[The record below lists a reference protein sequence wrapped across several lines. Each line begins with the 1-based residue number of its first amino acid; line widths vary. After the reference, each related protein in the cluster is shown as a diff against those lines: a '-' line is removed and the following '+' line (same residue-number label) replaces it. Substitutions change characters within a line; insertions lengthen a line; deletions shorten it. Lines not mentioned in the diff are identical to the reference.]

1 PAYSASAK
9 VICFIGKLGGWGRG
23 ILPNQKVFFR
33 VSLVCALLLG
43 WHYVLAQRYCSESAA
58 VSIKASC
65 IPREER
71 RYVAPVLPRLRL
83 PPRYGRFEVFIEMS
97 SFRNSALTRNFYPL
111 HREPQLCGQQY
122 CKR

>member
-1 PAYSASAK
+1 MAK
-9 VICFIGKLGGWGRG
+9 SSSKSLVIGANVPFW
-23 ILPNQKVFFR
+23 P
-33 VSLVCALLLG
+33 LVCALLLG

-97 SFRNSALTRNFYPL
+97 SFRSSAVTRNFYPL
-111 HREPQLCGQQY
+111 QDR
-122 CKR
+122 KSVV